1 MNPGPEKKIVLRRE
15 RVEAVRDA
23 LERLEKAGTA
33 RDVAACLRDLEQAVW
48 WLRRSVNR
56 ALLPWGRED

>member
-48 WLRRSVNR
+48 WLRCSLNR
-56 ALLPWGRED
+56 VLLP